1 MFTSS
6 PFGRSYQSQRNR
18 GFSRPTGMA
27 WLLMAPGLFLTLM
40 ALAILVWPELLAYL
54 VAGALLFAGLS
65 LLTWGWTMQRAQ
77 RSAVSRT
84 TYVEY
89 DIS

>member
-6 PFGRSYQSQRNR
+6 PFVWRYQSQRNR
-18 GFSRPTGMA
+18 MNRPAGMA
-27 WLLMAPGLFLTLM
+27 WLLMVPGLFLTLM

-54 VAGALLFAGLS
+54 VAGVLLFAGIS

-77 RSAVSRT
+77 RSAGSRT

>member
-6 PFGRSYQSQRNR
+6 PFDRFARAQNRKGR
-18 GFSRPTGMA
+18 GMA

-40 ALAILVWPELLAYL
+40 ALAILLWPELLAYL

-65 LLTWGWTMQRAQ
+65 LLTWGWSMQRLQ
-77 RSAVSRT
+77 RSAERHQ
-84 TYVEY
+84 TYVHYE
-89 DIS
+89 IR

>member
-6 PFGRSYQSQRNR
+6 PFGWRFQTSQNR
-18 GFSRPTGMA
+18 MNRPVGMA
-27 WLLMAPGLFLTLM
+27 WLLMAPGLFLIFM

-54 VAGALLFAGLS
+54 VAGALLFAGIS

-77 RSAVSRT
+77 RSARQRT
-84 TYVEY
+84 TYVTY